1 MLFASLRNKFV
12 RDTATLQVSGG
23 LNQISGICSSILI
36 AFLLGAV
43 GQGRFAVAVVL
54 QGLFYNLINVGSVQ
68 ATVSQLA
75 SASSRGLTDKVSS
88 WMAYLAKFYLLF
100 NGLLILIGWLC
111 LPSLAERWYGDR
123 ELGVLAAWLC
133 LWPILDTPRAVVFAA
148 FQGTRRMLLLA
159 QLENGHELMRVFLV
173 SSGAVITGSVQGAVL
188 GEIAARVLAS
198 ALAVGMYARARGG
211 GGGSE
216 LPPLARVLRD
226 MARTPLRR
234 GMPLSLR
241 VGMLKNVNTLF
252 LHIFPRL
259 LLGGTAG
266 MAWVAYFH
274 VAQRIMGLPMML
286 MQGVSR
292 TMLPALSELS
302 GLKDR
307 TRFRALYKRSTWTAG
322 CLISAGI
329 LLCLPL
335 IQPLVR
341 MVYPDDYAAPVL
353 RYAAILALGF
363 VPMSFAV
370 GLESFYIVTGQL
382 RVSILLSILGCAV
395 TVPANF
401 FLIRALPESG
411 AVWGLVV
418 YMSWVLV
425 HFGYIAWYFR
435 HDRP

>member
-1 MLFASLRNKFV
+1 MFASLRNKFV

-23 LNQISGICSSILI
+23 LNQLSGVASSILI
-36 AFLLGAV
+36 AFLLGAI

-75 SASSRGLTDKVSS
+75 SASARGLTDKVSS

-100 NGLLILIGWLC
+100 NGILILLGWLF
-111 LPSLAERWYGDR
+111 LPTLAEWWYDDR

-133 LWPILDTPRAVVFAA
+133 LWPIIDTPRAVVFAA

-173 SSGAVITGSVQGAVL
+173 SSGAVITGSVHGAVL

-198 ALAVGMYARARGG
+198 ALAVGMYGRARRD
-211 GGGSE
+211 GGSE
-216 LPPLARVLRD
+216 LPPLTGVLRD
-226 MARTPLRR
+226 IVHTPLRR
-234 GMPLSLR
+234 GMPLSFR
-241 VGMLKNVNTLF
+241 VGVLKNVNTLF

-302 GLKDR
+302 GLGDR
-307 TRFRALYKRSTWTAG
+307 ARFQKLYKRTTLIAG

-329 LLCLPL
+329 VTALPL

-341 MVYPDDYAAPVL
+341 MVYPEDYPGPVL
-353 RYAAILALGF
+353 RYACILALGF

-370 GLESFYIVTGQL
+370 GLESFYIVTGRL
-382 RVSILLSILGCAV
+382 KVSILLSILGCAV
-395 TVPANF
+395 TIPANF

-425 HFGYIAWYFR
+425 HFGYVAWYFR
-435 HDRP
+435 HNRP